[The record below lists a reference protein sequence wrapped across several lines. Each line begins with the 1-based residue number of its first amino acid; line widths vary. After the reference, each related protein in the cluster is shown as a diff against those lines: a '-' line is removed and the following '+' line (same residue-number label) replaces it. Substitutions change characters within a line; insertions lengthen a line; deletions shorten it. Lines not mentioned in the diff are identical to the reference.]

1 MTDQRRLFCDEYLKC
16 LNGTKAAIAAG
27 YSEHTARQKASQ
39 LLDDEEIEKYIEA
52 RRQQAQ
58 DISLVDIA
66 WVQQRAKDVSD
77 RCMQVEPVMIP
88 DGDGGWIESG
98 EYKFDATNA
107 LKGAELLG
115 KLIGAFEKDNEQSKT
130 QIQTIINL
138 GEGKPDEA
146 THEAE

>member
-27 YSEHTARQKASQ
+27 YSETSARSQASQ
-39 LLDDEEIEKYIEA
+39 LLDDEEVQKYIEA
-52 RRQQAQ
+52 RREAASN
-58 DISLVDIA
+58 ISLVDIA

-88 DGDGGWIESG
+88 DGEGGWMESG

-107 LKGAELLG
+107 LKGAEILG
-115 KLIGAFEKDNEQSKT
+115 KLIGAFERDNEQK
-130 QIQTIINL
+130 
-138 GEGKPDEA
+138 KPNTTLQVEIVPPKADD
-146 THEAE
+146 

>member
-1 MTDQRRLFCDEYLKC
+1 MTDQRKLFCDEYLKC

-27 YSEHTARQKASQ
+27 YKENSARQQASQ
-39 LLDDEEIEKYIEA
+39 LLDDEEIIKYIEA

-58 DISLVDIA
+58 DIALVDIA

-88 DGDGGWIESG
+88 DGEGGWMESG
-98 EYKFDATNA
+98 EYKFDASNA

-115 KLIGAFEKDNEQSKT
+115 KLIGAFEKDNEQKKADI
-130 QIQTIINL
+130 QINITPDESQL
-138 GEGKPDEA
+138 GE
-146 THEAE
+146 